1 MDKDILQIKKE
12 IDDTF
17 ATLSKIGG
25 YTQRLV
31 GNIMNADEK
40 SLSDEADFI
49 VLRIVYYINVYRGTS
64 DQIEVNKKRLVQWA
78 KENSM
83 ENDREAKEYIKLID
97 EQLETVF
104 AELSILETWQHEIE
118 TVGPVR
124 SQNEY
129 DEMAEKLKA
138 FQDRIRGGKTQI
150 AS

>member
-83 ENDREAKEYIKLID
+83 ENEREAKEYIKLID

-104 AELSILETWQHEIE
+104 AELSILETWQHEME

-129 DEMAEKLKA
+129 VEMAEKLKA